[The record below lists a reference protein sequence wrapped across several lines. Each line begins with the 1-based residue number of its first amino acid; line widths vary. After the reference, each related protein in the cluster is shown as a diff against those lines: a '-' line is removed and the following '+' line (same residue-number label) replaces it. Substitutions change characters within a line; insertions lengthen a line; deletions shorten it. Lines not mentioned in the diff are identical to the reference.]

1 MSFDAVSGKP
11 DDPSGYWNT
20 TRDFN
25 YSKERQSQEN
35 VGPTPEGTY
44 SIRKSAFNENTNPS
58 GTDQYSYLSPFQ
70 KLKGTVGRGYWPGGT
85 HSWGNYRWQLQN
97 EGTETYGRS
106 DFYLHGGGLWGSRG
120 CIDCGSGIT
129 DFRKAFLSNQL
140 GNDKVYL
147 QVKYPTK
154 MKIRVQNRPTTFPLQ
169 IMKK

>member
-1 MSFDAVSGKP
+1 MGK
-11 DDPSGYWNT
+11 
-20 TRDFN
+20 
-25 YSKERQSQEN
+25 
-35 VGPTPEGTY
+35 
-44 SIRKSAFNENTNPS
+44 
-58 GTDQYSYLSPFQ
+58 
-70 KLKGTVGRGYWPGGT
+70 
-85 HSWGNYRWQLQN
+85 LQN

-129 DFRKAFLSNQL
+129 DFKKAFLSNQL